1 MESMEYMDFC
11 GKVAEQF
18 GLGELTAPP
27 ERVTGGFLHR
37 MYRLETAA
45 GKYALKALNP
55 EIMKRPGTM
64 ENYRRAEE
72 IERLLWE
79 QGIPM
84 IPALERDGGKMQCLE
99 GQYYYLF
106 DWSEGKA
113 LGWHEIEEKHC
124 RTIGKLLARIHKVPC
139 QKMHAEGSGGADAEA
154 IERFRRADAEV
165 EESAERADAEVEE
178 SAERADAEAERSSGS
193 ADAKAKEI
201 AHGTA
206 EACTEGTEDDE
217 TDAPEQKQNAATD
230 WDALI
235 KTARSGQP
243 DVAEV
248 LEGNRELLY
257 LAEKEYAAA
266 LDGIPDVSCFC
277 HGDMDCKN
285 VLWLDGEPL
294 LIDLECLDYGNPLL
308 EMFQLALSWAGW
320 AVCEMDFGRF
330 GGFLEAYQAEYGE
343 VRADW
348 DRISGIGYGWLD
360 WLAYNVRRA
369 LGIECGDEEER
380 ELGIHEVHE
389 SIRRIRHFHSA
400 RQKLV
405 SYMAA
410 RGW

>member
-1 MESMEYMDFC
+1 MGRAGTTGMESMEYRDFC
-11 GKVAEQF
+11 VKAAKRL

-27 ERVTGGFLHR
+27 ERVAGGFLHR
-37 MYRLETAA
+37 MYRLETGA

-55 EIMKRPGTM
+55 EIMKRPEAMG
-64 ENYRRAEE
+64 NYRRAEE

-84 IPALERDGGKMQCLE
+84 IPALERDGRKMQCLE

-124 RTIGKLLARIHKVPC
+124 RTIGRLLARIHKVPC
-139 QKMHAEGSGGADAEA
+139 RKTHGENSGE
-154 IERFRRADAEV
+154 
-165 EESAERADAEVEE
+165 
-178 SAERADAEAERSSGS
+178 ADAEAEGSSEGTVVG
-193 ADAKAKEI
+193 AEGHPDRATATAEEI
-201 AHGTA
+201 VHGTTA
-206 EACTEGTEDDE
+206 ACMEGAEDDG
-217 TDAPEQKQNAATD
+217 TGAPEQKQNAMTD

-235 KTARSGQP
+235 KTARQNQP
-243 DVAEV
+243 EIAKA
-248 LEGNRELLY
+248 LERNRQLLY

-266 LDGIPDVSCFC
+266 LEGIPDISCIC

-308 EMFQLALSWAGW
+308 EMFQMALSWAGW

-360 WLAYNVRRA
+360 WLAYNARRA
-369 LGIECGDEEER
+369 LGMECGDEEER
-380 ELGIHEVHE
+380 ELGAHEAQE
-389 SIRRIRHFHSA
+389 SIRRIRHFHLV